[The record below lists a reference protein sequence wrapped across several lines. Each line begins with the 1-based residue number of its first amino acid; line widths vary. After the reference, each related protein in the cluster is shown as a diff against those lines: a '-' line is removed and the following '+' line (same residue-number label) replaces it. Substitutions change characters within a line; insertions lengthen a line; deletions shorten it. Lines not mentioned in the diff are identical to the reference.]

1 MHIIFPINM
10 AINRINKDRSSRGTS
25 FSKFW
30 PIWKSYRQK
39 NQQQLGK
46 KTTGNF
52 AIYLLL
58 FTAEILPF
66 VRKKASQNSMRKKVV
81 EVGNTIGYIEKFQRS
96 SVKH

>member
-10 AINRINKDRSSRGTS
+10 AISRINEDKSSTGTS

-39 NQQQLGK
+39 KQQQLGK

-58 FTAEILPF
+58 FHPLLERKPAKIPF
-66 VRKKASQNSMRKKVV
+66 ERKSLKWETQLA
-81 EVGNTIGYIEKFQRS
+81 I
-96 SVKH
+96 